1 MVSRDAHAALS
12 ALLETRLAEHYVAPP
27 QAVAVDLIV
36 SDCAESSRSF
46 LLGPLIV
53 SMPVPTQTA
62 TPTPTPTAMPMPTPT
77 ATATATAMPMP
88 MPIPMP
94 SGGPHH
100 ALARITLN
108 HTLLLAMLDDPTGF
122 DPRSATA
129 LALGGVRIDGSAR
142 LAAYWLQLLKRPS
155 AAGRAALER
164 ARQRAP
170 AALATVRAVS
180 AHGCDHND
188 LCTAVADTLD
198 ASVPLVLRGMV
209 DWPEVSWTLDD
220 WRRHEGSTVLRPDP
234 SSGAAQTVAA
244 FIDGIAAQCVTDPGA
259 ATYTEG
265 CLLPPTWETRFAL
278 PRLPAHLFGA
288 GQLWFGRA
296 SGAALVTRLHCDL
309 ANSFL
314 AQIHGRKRVR
324 LYAPAQ
330 EAALYAFDS
339 FNTYRPCRVDV
350 GSPDLTRFPRF
361 AQARG
366 VDVVLQPGDLLV
378 IPTGWYHCVWALDHV
393 LSISRF
399 TADATD
405 ATTAAMLRDDT
416 TSQSKLTN
424 TARTG

>member
-12 ALLETRLAEHYVAPP
+12 ALLEARLAEHYVAPP
-27 QAVAVDLIV
+27 QALAVDLIV
-36 SDCAESSRSF
+36 SDCAEVSRRF
-46 LLGPLIV
+46 LLGPSIE
-53 SMPVPTQTA
+53 SMPMPMPTL
-62 TPTPTPTAMPMPTPT
+62 TPTSMPAPTPTPT
-77 ATATATAMPMP
+77 ATATPVP
-88 MPIPMP
+88 VPVPVPVPPP
-94 SGGPHH
+94 SSGAYP
-100 ALARITLN
+100 AAARITLN
-108 HTLLLAMLDDPTGF
+108 HALLSAMLDDPTGF
-122 DPRSATA
+122 DPRSATS

-155 AAGRAALER
+155 TAGRAALER

-170 AALATVRAVS
+170 AALTTVRVMS
-180 AHGCDHND
+180 MQGCNHND
-188 LCTAVADTLD
+188 LCTALADALE
-198 ASVPLVLRGMV
+198 ASVPLVLRDMI
-209 DWPEVSWTLDD
+209 DWPEVAWTLDD

-234 SSGAAQTVAA
+234 SSGAAQTVAG
-244 FIDGIAAQCVTDPGA
+244 FIDRIAEQCVAEPGA

-265 CLLPPTWETRFAL
+265 CLLPAAWEARFAL
-278 PRLPAHLFGA
+278 PRLPARLFGA

-350 GSPDLTRFPRF
+350 ASPDLTRFPRS

-366 VDVVLQPGDLLV
+366 VDLVLEPGDLLV
-378 IPTGWYHCVWALDHV
+378 IPIGWYHCVWALDHV

-399 TADATD
+399 AADAADATV
-405 ATTAAMLRDDT
+405 AAMLRDDT
-416 TSQSKLTN
+416 VSQSKLTN
-424 TARTG
+424 TAGTG

>member
-12 ALLETRLAEHYVAPP
+12 ALLAARLAEHYVAPP
-27 QAVAVDLIV
+27 QEVALDLIV
-36 SDCAESSRSF
+36 SDCAEVSRRF
-46 LLGPLIV
+46 LLGRSIGSVPVSTQMPARMPASASTPL
-53 SMPVPTQTA
+53 
-62 TPTPTPTAMPMPTPT
+62 
-77 ATATATAMPMP
+77 
-88 MPIPMP
+88 P
-94 SGGPHH
+94 SGSAHP
-100 ALARITLN
+100 AAARITLN
-108 HTLLLAMLDDPTGF
+108 HALLTAMLDDPTGF

-155 AAGRAALER
+155 AAGRAALAR

-170 AALATVRAVS
+170 AFLTTVRAVS
-180 AHGCDHND
+180 AERCNDND
-188 LCTAVADTLD
+188 LHVALADALD
-198 ASVPLVLRGMV
+198 ASEPLVLRGMI

-220 WRRHEGSTVLRPDP
+220 WRRQEGSTVLRPDP
-234 SSGAAQTVAA
+234 SNGAPQTVAG
-244 FIDGIAAQCVTDPGA
+244 FIDGIAAHGAADPGA

-265 CLLPPTWETRFAL
+265 CLLPPLWEARFAL
-278 PRLPAHLFGA
+278 PRLAGHRFGA

-330 EAALYAFDS
+330 EDALYAFDS

-350 GSPDLTRFPRF
+350 ALPDLTRFARF
-361 AQARG
+361 AQAQG
-366 VDVVLQPGDLLV
+366 VDVVLEPGDLLV

-393 LSISRF
+393 LSVSRF
-399 TADATD
+399 TA
-405 ATTAAMLRDDT
+405 AAAAVSVPRHG
-416 TSQSKLTN
+416 
-424 TARTG
+424 TARLP

>member
-12 ALLETRLAEHYVAPP
+12 ALLEARLAEHYVAPP
-27 QAVAVDLIV
+27 QALAVDLIV
-36 SDCAESSRSF
+36 SDCAELSRRF
-46 LLGPLIV
+46 VLGPSIE
-53 SMPVPTQTA
+53 SMPTL
-62 TPTPTPTAMPMPTPT
+62 TPMPT
-77 ATATATAMPMP
+77 ATATAIATATPVP
-88 MPIPMP
+88 VPVPTP
-94 SGGPHH
+94 SSGAHP
-100 ALARITLN
+100 AAARITLN
-108 HTLLLAMLDDPTGF
+108 HALLSAMLDDPTGF
-122 DPRSATA
+122 DPRSATS
-129 LALGGVRIDGSAR
+129 LALGGMRIDGSAR

-155 AAGRAALER
+155 TAGRAALER

-170 AALATVRAVS
+170 AALATVRVIS
-180 AHGCDHND
+180 TQGCNHNG
-188 LCTAVADTLD
+188 LCTALADALD
-198 ASVPLVLRGMV
+198 ASVPLVLRHMI

-220 WRRHEGSTVLRPDP
+220 WCRHEGSTVLRPDP

-244 FIDGIAAQCVTDPGA
+244 FIDGIAAQCVTEAGA

-265 CLLPPTWETRFAL
+265 CLLPPAWEARFAL
-278 PRLPAHLFGA
+278 PRLPARLFGA

-350 GSPDLTRFPRF
+350 ASPDLTRFPRF
-361 AQARG
+361 AHARG
-366 VDVVLQPGDLLV
+366 VDVVLEPGDLLV

-405 ATTAAMLRDDT
+405 TTVAAMLRDDT